1 MSHSKHLG
9 IVAHSVEGPA
19 LCLLTF
25 CHEGSRLLGKH
36 DHPDVTLDC
45 VAMAAS
51 MPDWNAGDLDPI
63 RRRFAESI
71 ERLARAGAD
80 FFVCPDNTA
89 HLALE
94 RPGPDFALPGLHIA
108 EVVAAHAERQ
118 GYARVG
124 VLGTRFTMDG
134 PIYPRELR
142 ARGLAAELP
151 EAADRATV
159 NRIIFDELVNGV
171 FEDDSRG
178 EYLRI
183 IDSLAA
189 RGADA
194 VALVCT
200 EVPLLVTPEISPLP
214 TIDSTRLLATAA
226 LEVALDRAPLPAWR
240 GGPRSA

>member
-1 MSHSKHLG
+1 MSGKPKHLG
-9 IVAHSVEGPA
+9 ILAHSVEGA
-19 LCLLTF
+19 SLCLRTF
-25 CHEGSRLLGKH
+25 CHEGSRLLGEH

-51 MPDWNAGDLDPI
+51 MPDWNAGDLDSI
-63 RRRFAESI
+63 RARLAASV

-94 RPGPDFALPGLHIA
+94 RPGPDFVLPGLHIA
-108 EVVAAHAERQ
+108 EVVASQAERR
-118 GYARVG
+118 GFRRVG

-142 ARGLAAELP
+142 TRGLGAELP
-151 EAADRATV
+151 EAGDRATV

-171 FEDDSRG
+171 FDDGSRR

-183 IDSLAA
+183 IDALAA

-200 EVPLLVTPEISPLP
+200 EIPLLVSPE
-214 TIDSTRLLATAA
+214 
-226 LEVALDRAPLPAWR
+226 V
-240 GGPRSA
+240 